1 MSGSS
6 EATVEDRTGRGQPLS
21 NETGH
26 TVGELIASYADT
38 WRLLAEYDADK
49 LAVPPGAKPSV
60 GVLDVGTAKA
70 AVSELKRELMARK
83 EASSLFGSPR
93 GEALEAILGNIEQTM
108 FGKPLYRSREEK
120 AANLLYL
127 VVKDHPF
134 ADGNKRIASLLF
146 LLYLKQEGV
155 AHTLNPQALT
165 ALTLLV
171 AESAPASK
179 DLMIRL
185 IVNLLLAPPK

>member
-1 MSGSS
+1 MSGA
-6 EATVEDRTGRGQPLS
+6 ETTVEDPTTRGRPVLDGAGQ
-21 NETGH
+21 
-26 TVGELIASYADT
+26 TVSDLIGGYAAT
-38 WRLLAEYDADK
+38 WRLLAEYDEDK
-49 LAVPPGAKPSV
+49 LAVAPGAKPSV
-60 GVLDVGTAKA
+60 GVLDVGSAKG
-70 AVSELKRELMARK
+70 AVAELKGELMARK
-83 EASSLFGSPR
+83 EASSLFGSP
-93 GEALEAILGNIEQTM
+93 GGGALEAILGNIEQTM

-185 IVNLLLAPPK
+185 IVNLLMDRE

>member
-1 MSGSS
+1 MCGRRRLCW
-6 EATVEDRTGRGQPLS
+6 ATNSVTNDPGAPNGD
-21 NETGH
+21 
-26 TVGELIASYADT
+26 LIAGYAAT
-38 WRLLAEYDADK
+38 WRLLAEYDEDK
-49 LAVPPGAKPSV
+49 LAVPAGARPSV
-60 GVLDVGTAKA
+60 GVLDVGTAKTA
-70 AVSELKRELMARK
+70 AAELKRELMARK
-83 EASSLFGSPR
+83 EASSLFGSSR
-93 GEALEAILGNIEQTM
+93 GGALEAILGNIEQTM
-108 FGKPLYRSREEK
+108 FGKALYRSREEK

-146 LLYLKQEGV
+146 LLYLKQESV
-155 AHTLNPQALT
+155 AHALNPQALT

-185 IVNLLLAPPK
+185 IVNLLMDRE

>member
-1 MSGSS
+1 MSGAS
-6 EATVEDRTGRGQPLS
+6 TVEGRTARDQSLLDEIGQ
-21 NETGH
+21 
-26 TVGELIASYADT
+26 TVSEIIASYAAT
-38 WRLLAEYDADK
+38 WRLLAEYDEDK
-49 LAVPPGAKPSV
+49 LAVPAGARPSV

-70 AVSELKRELMARK
+70 AVAELRRELMARK
-83 EASSLFGSPR
+83 KASSLFGRPR
-93 GEALEAILGNIEQTM
+93 GDALEAILGNIEQTM

-165 ALTLLV
+165 ALALLL

-185 IVNLLLAPPK
+185 IVNLLMDRE

>member
-1 MSGSS
+1 MSGAS
-6 EATVEDRTGRGQPLS
+6 EATVQDQTTRGQ
-21 NETGH
+21 
-26 TVGELIASYADT
+26 TVGALIAGYAAT
-38 WRLLAEYDADK
+38 WRLLAEYDEDK
-49 LAVPPGAKPSV
+49 LAVPAGAKPSV

-70 AVSELKRELMARK
+70 AVAELKRELMARK

-93 GEALEAILGNIEQTM
+93 EEALEAILGNIEQTM
-108 FGKPLYRSREEK
+108 FGKPLYRSREER

-185 IVNLLLAPPK
+185 IVNLLMDRE